1 MEHQD
6 WNTLYVKL
14 KDKSKATNLDTKT
27 NQSKVKKDNNKNL
40 LQKDSKLEKR
50 IDEGDMKH
58 QKISKELSKQIQ
70 QGRLSKGLTQKQLAN
85 QLSIPINEINQ
96 MESGQYLNNRQKIS
110 KVKRFLSIK

>member
-6 WNTLYVKL
+6 WDTLYVKL
-14 KDKSKATNLDTKT
+14 KNKSKATNIDNKT
-27 NQSKVKKDNNKNL
+27 NESKVKTSNKNI
-40 LQKDSKLEKR
+40 LQKDTKLEKR

-58 QKISKELSKQIQ
+58 QKISKELSKKIQ

-96 MESGQYLNNRQKIS
+96 MENGQFMYNGQKIR

>member
-6 WNTLYVKL
+6 WNTLYVNL
-14 KDKSKATNLDTKT
+14 KDKSKATNVENKSDK
-27 NQSKVKKDNNKNL
+27 NKVKKDNNFV
-40 LQKDSKLEKR
+40 LQKDSKLEQR
-50 IDEGDMKH
+50 IGEGDMKH

-85 QLSIPINEINQ
+85 QLSIPVNEINQ
-96 MESGQYLNNRQKIS
+96 MENGQYLNNKQKIS

>member
-14 KDKSKATNLDTKT
+14 KDKSKATNVENKT
-27 NQSKVKKDNNKNL
+27 NQSKVKKDNNFV

>member
-14 KDKSKATNLDTKT
+14 KDKSKETNVENKT
-27 NQSKVKKDNNKNL
+27 NQSKVKKDNNFV

>member
-14 KDKSKATNLDTKT
+14 KDKSKATNVENKT
-27 NQSKVKKDNNKNL
+27 NQSKVKKDNNFV

-58 QKISKELSKQIQ
+58 QKISKELSKKIQ

-85 QLSIPINEINQ
+85 NLSIPINEINQ
-96 MESGQYLNNRQKIS
+96 MENGQFMYNGQKIS